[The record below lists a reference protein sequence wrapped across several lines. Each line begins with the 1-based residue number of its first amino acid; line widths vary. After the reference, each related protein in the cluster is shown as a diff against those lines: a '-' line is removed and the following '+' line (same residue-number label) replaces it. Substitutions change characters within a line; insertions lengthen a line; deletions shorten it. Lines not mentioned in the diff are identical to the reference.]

1 MLAEAELISAQNKEL
16 FNLLSSKRKMLT
28 PQLSEFRDD
37 LKPAALNQTLL
48 GRVSTIDA
56 MRQQE
61 VIASTYETKGFD
73 YCRKCE
79 NISDT

>member
-1 MLAEAELISAQNKEL
+1 MLTEAELISAQIKEL

-28 PQLSEFRDD
+28 QQLSEFRDD
-37 LKPAALNQTLL
+37 LKPATLNQTLL
-48 GRVSTIDA
+48 GRVSIMGA

-61 VIASTYETKGFD
+61 VSAQTYATEGFG
-73 YCRKCE
+73 CRRKCE